1 MVIVGVFP
9 NSLILRV
16 VQLCLVIL
24 MYSSRQVWVILL
36 VGIHTMCQARNTI
49 LATCTPFRKLNQH
62 INNAFDTSIHVM

>member
-1 MVIVGVFP
+1 MKSAYNIDRKLVIVGVFS

-36 VGIHTMCQARNTI
+36 VGIQSCNVSDKKYNTGNMHT
-49 LATCTPFRKLNQH
+49 F
-62 INNAFDTSIHVM
+62 